1 MTHRLPIA
9 LSSILLTLVF
19 SSCTLALN
27 PEAIENIVRRANV
40 KRAGIALGIFKNG
53 QPLFRK
59 GFGFRD
65 RGLPEFFTGD
75 DLFEVEQTDQL
86 LKLTRGRFE
95 PDEDTVF
102 SLASVSKEFTAG
114 AILLLQQQNKLSVK
128 DKLSKYFPRFPKGD
142 KISLLDLVH
151 HTSGIT
157 DYNFFPRFSKP
168 YAAFQASG
176 SYDAITKALA
186 AQPLQFEPGSKYQY
200 SNSNYLLLGMIV
212 HKVSRQSLADFL
224 RDHIFTPLRMTNTRN
239 GYGASDKNVAL
250 GYTLDGKKVTRTYA
264 WNLQW
269 LAGPG
274 GLTSTVNDLAKWDH
288 AVSKP
293 GLFTKESLDLMFS
306 PNRVDGSNYAFG
318 WVVDTM
324 NGHKYVWHNGE
335 VGGFHA
341 INATFPD
348 ESLAIII
355 LANNDGFVPEDLIRP
370 LFEAVHR

>member
-1 MTHRLPIA
+1 M
-9 LSSILLTLVF
+9 SSIFLTLVF

-27 PEAIENIVRRANV
+27 PEAIENIVRRANT
-40 KRAGIALGIFKNG
+40 KRAGVALGIFKDG
-53 QPLFRK
+53 QPLFKR

-65 RGLPEFFTGD
+65 RGLPESFSGD
-75 DLFEVEQTDQL
+75 DLFEVQQTDQL
-86 LKLTRGRFE
+86 LQLTRGRFE
-95 PDEDTVF
+95 PDEDTVY

-157 DYNFFPRFSKP
+157 DYNSFPLFSEP
-168 YAAFQASG
+168 YAKFQASG
-176 SYDAITKALA
+176 SYDVIEKALEG
-186 AQPLQFEPGSKYQY
+186 QRLLFEPGSKYQY

-212 HKVSRQSLADFL
+212 HKVSHQSLADFL
-224 RDHIFTPLRMTNTRN
+224 HDHIFAPLHMTNTRN
-239 GYGASDKNVAL
+239 GYGASDQNVAL
-250 GYTLDGKKVTRTYA
+250 GYTRDGTKITRTYA

-274 GLTSTVNDLAKWDH
+274 GLTSTVNDLAKWDF
-288 AVSKP
+288 AVSRP
-293 GLFTKESLDLMFS
+293 GLFTKESLEQMFTPS
-306 PNRVDGSNYAFG
+306 RVDGSNYAFG

-335 VGGFHA
+335 VGGFHT

-355 LANNDGFVPEDLIRP
+355 LTNNDGFVPEDLIRP

>member
-1 MTHRLPIA
+1 MTRRLPIA
-9 LSSILLTLVF
+9 MSSIFLTLVF

-27 PEAIENIVRRANV
+27 PEAIENIVRRANT
-40 KRAGIALGIFKNG
+40 KRAGVALGIFKDG
-53 QPLFRK
+53 QPLFKR

-65 RGLPEFFTGD
+65 RGLPESFSGD
-75 DLFEVEQTDQL
+75 DLFEVQQTDQL
-86 LKLTRGRFE
+86 LQLTRGRFE
-95 PDEDTVF
+95 PDEDTVY

-157 DYNFFPRFSKP
+157 DYNSFPLFSEP
-168 YAAFQASG
+168 YAKFQASG
-176 SYDAITKALA
+176 SYDVIEKALEG
-186 AQPLQFEPGSKYQY
+186 QRLLFEPGSKYQY

-212 HKVSRQSLADFL
+212 HKVSHQSLADFL
-224 RDHIFTPLRMTNTRN
+224 HDHIFAPLHMTNTRN
-239 GYGASDKNVAL
+239 GYGASDQNVAL
-250 GYTLDGKKVTRTYA
+250 GYTRDGTKITRTYA

-274 GLTSTVNDLAKWDH
+274 GLTSTVNDLAKWDF
-288 AVSKP
+288 AVSRP
-293 GLFTKESLDLMFS
+293 GLFTKESLEQMFTPS
-306 PNRVDGSNYAFG
+306 RVDGSNYAFG

-335 VGGFHA
+335 VGGFHT

-355 LANNDGFVPEDLIRP
+355 LTNNDGFVPEDLIRP